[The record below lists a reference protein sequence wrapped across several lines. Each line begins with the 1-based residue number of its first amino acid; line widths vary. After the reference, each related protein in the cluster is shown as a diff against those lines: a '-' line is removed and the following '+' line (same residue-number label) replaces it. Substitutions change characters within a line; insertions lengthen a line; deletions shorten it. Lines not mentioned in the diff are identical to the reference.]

1 MKPIRVD
8 SDGDAV
14 ITTNEELQYYME
26 EFNCFSEKDLQ
37 KRFWC
42 TFGVALVIDI
52 K

>member
-1 MKPIRVD
+1 MKPILVD

-14 ITTNEELQYYME
+14 ITSKEELQEYMS
-26 EFNCFSEKDLQ
+26 EFKCYSERELQ

-42 TFGVALVIDI
+42 TFGVALVINI

>member
-1 MKPIRVD
+1 MKPIHVD

-14 ITTNEELQYYME
+14 ITTNEELQEYMS
-26 EFNCFSEKDLQ
+26 EFKCFTEKELQ

-42 TFGVALVIDI
+42 TFGVALVINI